1 MAVVVP
7 TGPLMVDTP
16 TSVLSLLLMVED
28 IWAVVMVDITLM
40 GAMLMT
46 NTVVAIAEMMPITIL
61 DMAR

>member
-1 MAVVVP
+1 
-7 TGPLMVDTP
+7 MVDTP